1 MKRPDGEGQ
10 GHADGPNENGAVSVV
25 EKLIHK
31 VEPHFEEGGKFHRLY
46 YAFDMMKS
54 MNFSLP
60 TRTQDGV
67 HIRDGIDVRRMMFTV
82 IIALIP
88 ALLYGIYNVGYQT
101 LLEPGTVSGAVPI
114 GQAFWVGLLKMVPIL
129 AVTYVVGG
137 VWEAVFAVVR
147 KHEVSE
153 GFLVTGLLVPL
164 IVPPTI
170 PLWQLAIATSFG
182 VVIGKEIFGGTGMNI
197 FNPALVVRAFLFFAY
212 PAQISGDRVWV
223 ALDGYAAASPLAVVA
238 EGAEMPI
245 VDMLAAQGVTWW
257 NSFIGLIP
265 GSIGET
271 STLAILLGIGLLLI
285 TGVGSWR
292 IMLSML
298 AGGVLMAG
306 ILNLA
311 APHPGHFLA
320 LPIHYHLT
328 LGGFA
333 FGLAFMATDPV
344 SAAAT
349 DTGKLI
355 YGFLC
360 GVLSILVRI
369 LNPAF
374 PEGVMLAILF
384 MNMFAPLIDHFV
396 VRSNIKKR
404 LARAAVPATAA
415 ARLTE

>member
-1 MKRPDGEGQ
+1 MID
-10 GHADGPNENGAVSVV
+10 
-25 EKLIHK
+25 KLIHK
-31 VEPHFEEGGKFHRLY
+31 AEAHFEEGGKFHRLY
-46 YAFDMMKS
+46 YVFDMLKS
-54 MNFSLP
+54 MHFSLP
-60 TRTQDGV
+60 TRTQGGV
-67 HIRDGIDVRRMMFTV
+67 HIRDGIDVRRMMATV

-88 ALLYGIYNVGYQT
+88 PLLYGMYNIGFQNLVA
-101 LLEPGTVSGAVPI
+101 LGTDPAAVPI
-114 GQAFWVGLLKMVPIL
+114 GRAFGIGLLKMLPIL

-137 VWEAVFAVVR
+137 AWEALFAVVR

-223 ALDGYAAASPLAVVA
+223 AMDGYAAASPLAVVA
-238 EGAEMPI
+238 EGAEAPI
-245 VDMLAAQGVTWW
+245 VDVLAAQGVTWL

-298 AGGVLMAG
+298 GGGVVMAG

-333 FGLAFMATDPV
+333 FGLAYMATDPV

-396 VRSNIKKR
+396 VRSNVKKR
-404 LARAAVPATAA
+404 LARATVPAAA
-415 ARLTE
+415 GARVTE

>member
-1 MKRPDGEGQ
+1 MQQLLKGLLER
-10 GHADGPNENGAVSVV
+10 
-25 EKLIHK
+25 
-31 VEPHFEEGGKFHRLY
+31 VEPLFEKGGKLEKMY
-46 YAFDMMKS
+46 PAYDAFATLA
-54 MNFSLP
+54 FVLP
-60 TRTQDGV
+60 NRTHAGA
-67 HIRDGIDVRRMMFTV
+67 HIRDDFDSKRMMVTV
-82 IIALIP
+82 IFALIP
-88 ALLYGIYNVGYQT
+88 CTLVGVFNIGFQRM
-101 LLEPGTVSGAVPI
+101 LAMGVEPAFGPAMVQGLIRFLPI
-114 GQAFWVGLLKMVPIL
+114 LIVTYAVGL
-129 AVTYVVGG
+129 G
-137 VWEAVFAVVR
+137 WEFLFAVIR
-147 KHEVSE
+147 RHEVSE
-153 GFLVTGLLVPL
+153 GFLVSGFLVAL
-164 IVPPTI
+164 IVPPSI
-170 PLWQLAIATSFG
+170 PLWQLAVATTFG
-182 VVIGKEIFGGTGMNI
+182 VIIGKEIFGGTGMNI

-223 ALDGYAAASPLAVVA
+223 AVDGYAAASPLAIVA
-238 EGAEMPI
+238 EGAEAPI
-245 VDMLAAQGVTWW
+245 VDVLAAQGVTWF

-298 AGGVLMAG
+298 AGGVVMAG

-333 FGLAFMATDPV
+333 FGLAYMATDPV

-396 VRSNIKKR
+396 VRSNVKKR
-404 LARAAVPATAA
+404 LARATVPATAD
-415 ARLTE
+415 ARVTE